1 MGTRQAFSDADQ
13 NHSYPREDDSRKP
26 GLSPATAALIVGGV
40 QVLSGLFSRRYS
52 PDPTHPDIRDWY
64 DSLEKPP
71 YKPPDP
77 VFGAA
82 WPVVTTLLGIGA
94 YRLMRQPRSPERD
107 AALALWAFNIAMTS
121 GWTKIFFGE
130 RNITG
135 GAVAGAVMIAG
146 GAAYVER
153 ASRVDGTAAALGVPF
168 TAWTAFG
175 DIMTEDLR
183 ERNPDLDGSD
193 PPPEKCIIEVN
204 RPIEPCFHVTISV
217 IVEGLPA

>member
-1 MGTRQAFSDADQ
+1 MTKPWSFTMSTRQAISDADQ
-13 NHSYPREDDSRKP
+13 NFRYSREDDSREP

-107 AALALWAFNIAMTS
+107 AALALWAFNIAMTG
-121 GWTKIFFGE
+121 GWTKVFFGE

-153 ASRVDGTAAALGVPF
+153 ASKVDGTAAALGVPF

-193 PPPEKCIIEVN
+193 PVPEKLYH
-204 RPIEPCFHVTISV
+204 RS
-217 IVEGLPA
+217 

>member
-1 MGTRQAFSDADQ
+1 MGTRQAFYDADRSH
-13 NHSYPREDDSRKP
+13 NHPRKDNSQKP
-26 GLSPATAALIVGGV
+26 GLPPATAALIVGGV

-94 YRLMRQPRSPERD
+94 YRLMRQPRSAERD
-107 AALALWAFNIAMTS
+107 AALALWAFNIAMTG
-121 GWTKIFFGE
+121 GWTKLFFGE

-153 ASRVDGTAAALGVPF
+153 ALRVDGTAAALGVPF

-183 ERNPDLDGSD
+183 ERNPDLDGND
-193 PPPEKCIIEVN
+193 PPLEKLYH
-204 RPIEPCFHVTISV
+204 RS
-217 IVEGLPA
+217 

>member
-1 MGTRQAFSDADQ
+1 MTKPWSFTMVKRQAFSSADQ
-13 NHSYPREDDSRKP
+13 NHRHIREDNSRQA
-26 GLSPATAALIVGGV
+26 GLSPAAAALIVGGV
-40 QVLSGLFSRRYS
+40 QVVSGIVSRRYS

-64 DSLEKPP
+64 DSLEKPS

-94 YRLMRQPRSPERD
+94 YRLMRQPRSLERD
-107 AALALWAFNIAMTS
+107 SALALWAFNIAMTS
-121 GWTKIFFGE
+121 GWGKIFFGE
-130 RNITG
+130 RSITG
-135 GAVAGAVMIAG
+135 GAIAGAAMIAG

-153 ASRVDGTAAALGVPF
+153 ASRVDGTAAILGVPF

-175 DIMTEDLR
+175 DVMTEDLR

-193 PPPEKCIIEVN
+193 PPPERMRI
-204 RPIEPCFHVTISV
+204 RS
-217 IVEGLPA
+217 

>member
-13 NHSYPREDDSRKP
+13 NHRYPREDNSREP

-107 AALALWAFNIAMTS
+107 AALALWAFNVAMTS

-193 PPPEKCIIEVN
+193 PAPEKMYH
-204 RPIEPCFHVTISV
+204 RS
-217 IVEGLPA
+217 

>member
-1 MGTRQAFSDADQ
+1 M
-13 NHSYPREDDSRKP
+13 
-26 GLSPATAALIVGGV
+26 
-40 QVLSGLFSRRYS
+40 
-52 PDPTHPDIRDWY
+52 
-64 DSLEKPP
+64 
-71 YKPPDP
+71 
-77 VFGAA
+77 
-82 WPVVTTLLGIGA
+82 TTLLGIGA
-94 YRLMRQPRSPERD
+94 YRLMRQPRSLERD

-121 GWTKIFFGE
+121 GWTKVFFGE

-153 ASRVDGTAAALGVPF
+153 ASRVDRTAAALGVPF

-193 PPPEKCIIEVN
+193 PAPE
-204 RPIEPCFHVTISV
+204 RMYHLS
-217 IVEGLPA
+217 

>member
-1 MGTRQAFSDADQ
+1 MTKPWSFTMGTRQAFSDADQ
-13 NHSYPREDDSRKP
+13 DQRYPREDGSRES

-107 AALALWAFNIAMTS
+107 AALALWAFNIAMTG
-121 GWTKIFFGE
+121 GWTKLFFGE

-153 ASRVDGTAAALGVPF
+153 ASWVDGTAAALGVPF

-193 PPPEKCIIEVN
+193 PAPE
-204 RPIEPCFHVTISV
+204 RMYHRS
-217 IVEGLPA
+217 

>member
-1 MGTRQAFSDADQ
+1 MGTRQAFPDTDQ
-13 NHSYPREDDSRKP
+13 DQRYPREDSSRSRKS

-107 AALALWAFNIAMTS
+107 AALALWAFNVAMTS
-121 GWTKIFFGE
+121 GWTKIFFSE

-153 ASRVDGTAAALGVPF
+153 ASRVDGAAAALGVPF

-193 PPPEKCIIEVN
+193 PAPE
-204 RPIEPCFHVTISV
+204 RMYHRS
-217 IVEGLPA
+217 

>member
-1 MGTRQAFSDADQ
+1 MTKPWSFTMGTRQAISDADQ
-13 NHSYPREDDSRKP
+13 NFRYSREDDSREP

-107 AALALWAFNIAMTS
+107 AALALWAFNIAMTG
-121 GWTKIFFGE
+121 GWTKVFFGE

-153 ASRVDGTAAALGVPF
+153 ASKVDGTAAVLGVPF

-193 PPPEKCIIEVN
+193 PVPEKLYH
-204 RPIEPCFHVTISV
+204 RS
-217 IVEGLPA
+217 

>member
-1 MGTRQAFSDADQ
+1 MTKPWSFTMGTRQAISDADQ
-13 NHSYPREDDSRKP
+13 NFRYSREDDSREP

-107 AALALWAFNIAMTS
+107 AALALWAFNIAMTG
-121 GWTKIFFGE
+121 GWTKVFFGE

-153 ASRVDGTAAALGVPF
+153 ASKVDGTAAALGVPF

-193 PPPEKCIIEVN
+193 PVPEKLYH
-204 RPIEPCFHVTISV
+204 RS
-217 IVEGLPA
+217 

>member
-13 NHSYPREDDSRKP
+13 DQRYPREDGSRES

-153 ASRVDGTAAALGVPF
+153 ASRVDDTAAVLGVPF

-193 PPPEKCIIEVN
+193 PAPE
-204 RPIEPCFHVTISV
+204 RMYHRS
-217 IVEGLPA
+217 

>member
-1 MGTRQAFSDADQ
+1 MGTRQAFLDADR
-13 NHSYPREDDSRKP
+13 NHQYPREDNSQKP
-26 GLSPATAALIVGGV
+26 GLSPVTAALIVGGV

-52 PDPTHPDIRDWY
+52 PDPTHPEIRDWY
-64 DSLEKPP
+64 DSLEKPS

-107 AALALWAFNIAMTS
+107 TALTLWAFNIAMTS

-130 RNITG
+130 RSITG

-153 ASRVDGTAAALGVPF
+153 ASRVDRTAAALGVPF

-175 DIMTEDLR
+175 DVMTEDLR

-193 PPPEKCIIEVN
+193 PPPEKLYH
-204 RPIEPCFHVTISV
+204 RS
-217 IVEGLPA
+217 

>member
-1 MGTRQAFSDADQ
+1 MGTRQAFLDADR
-13 NHSYPREDDSRKP
+13 NHQYPREDNSQKP
-26 GLSPATAALIVGGV
+26 GLSPVTAALIVGGV

-52 PDPTHPDIRDWY
+52 PDPTHPGIRDWY

-107 AALALWAFNIAMTS
+107 AALALWALNVAMTS

-153 ASRVDGTAAALGVPF
+153 ASRADDTAAVLGVPF

-193 PPPEKCIIEVN
+193 PPPE
-204 RPIEPCFHVTISV
+204 RMRYQ
-217 IVEGLPA
+217 IVDQPY

>member
-1 MGTRQAFSDADQ
+1 MGTRQAFSDADR
-13 NHSYPREDDSRKP
+13 NHRYPREDNSQKP
-26 GLSPATAALIVGGV
+26 GLSPATAALIVSGV

-64 DSLEKPP
+64 DSLEKPS

-94 YRLMRQPRSPERD
+94 YRLMRQPRSAERD
-107 AALALWAFNIAMTS
+107 AALALWAFNVAMTS
-121 GWTKIFFGE
+121 GWGKIFFGE
-130 RNITG
+130 RSITG

-146 GAAYVER
+146 GAAYVKR
-153 ASRVDGTAAALGVPF
+153 ASKVDGTAAALGAPF

-175 DIMTEDLR
+175 ELMTEDLR
-183 ERNPDLDGSD
+183 ERNPDLDSSD
-193 PPPEKCIIEVN
+193 PPPE
-204 RPIEPCFHVTISV
+204 RMRYQS
-217 IVEGLPA
+217 

>member
-1 MGTRQAFSDADQ
+1 MGTRQAFHDADRSHTHPHNDNSQ
-13 NHSYPREDDSRKP
+13 KP
-26 GLSPATAALIVGGV
+26 GLSSATAALIVGGV

-94 YRLMRQPRSPERD
+94 YRLMRQPRSAERD
-107 AALALWAFNIAMTS
+107 AALALWAFNIAMTG
-121 GWTKIFFGE
+121 GWTKLFFGE

-135 GAVAGAVMIAG
+135 SAVAGAVMIAG

-153 ASRVDGTAAALGVPF
+153 ASRVDGIAAALGVPF

-183 ERNPDLDGSD
+183 ERNPDLDGND
-193 PPPEKCIIEVN
+193 PPLGKLYH
-204 RPIEPCFHVTISV
+204 RS
-217 IVEGLPA
+217 

>member
-1 MGTRQAFSDADQ
+1 MTKRWSFTMGTRQAFSDADQ
-13 NHSYPREDDSRKP
+13 DQRYPREDNSRKS

-121 GWTKIFFGE
+121 GWTKVFFGE

-193 PPPEKCIIEVN
+193 PAPE
-204 RPIEPCFHVTISV
+204 RMYHRS
-217 IVEGLPA
+217 

>member
-1 MGTRQAFSDADQ
+1 MTKPWSFTMVTRQGFYDADQ
-13 NHSYPREDDSRKP
+13 DHRYFREDRSRGS

-64 DSLEKPP
+64 DSLKKPS

-77 VFGAA
+77 AFGAA

-107 AALALWAFNIAMTS
+107 AALALWAFNIAMTG

-130 RNITG
+130 RSITG

-153 ASRVDGTAAALGVPF
+153 ASRVDGTAAALGIPF

-175 DIMTEDLR
+175 DVMTEDLR

-193 PPPEKCIIEVN
+193 PPPE
-204 RPIEPCFHVTISV
+204 RMRYQS
-217 IVEGLPA
+217 

>member
-1 MGTRQAFSDADQ
+1 
-13 NHSYPREDDSRKP
+13 
-26 GLSPATAALIVGGV
+26 V
-40 QVLSGLFSRRYS
+40 GLFSRRYS

-107 AALALWAFNIAMTS
+107 AALALWAFNVAMTS
-121 GWTKIFFGE
+121 GWTKIFFSE

-146 GAAYVER
+146 
-153 ASRVDGTAAALGVPF
+153 VPPM
-168 TAWTAFG
+168 W
-175 DIMTEDLR
+175 
-183 ERNPDLDGSD
+183 S
-193 PPPEKCIIEVN
+193 
-204 RPIEPCFHVTISV
+204 
-217 IVEGLPA
+217 GLPGLTVPLRPWACLSRPGPLSATS

>member
-1 MGTRQAFSDADQ
+1 MVTRQDYSHFDESRQ
-13 NHSYPREDDSRKP
+13 HSREDCSGRSGFSP
-26 GLSPATAALIVGGV
+26 GTAALIVGGV

-107 AALALWAFNIAMTS
+107 AALALWALNVAMTS
-121 GWTKIFFGE
+121 GWGKIFFGE
-130 RNITG
+130 RSITG
-135 GAVAGAVMIAG
+135 GAIAGAAMIVG
-146 GAAYVER
+146 GVAYVER
-153 ASRVDGTAAALGVPF
+153 ASRVDGAAAALGVPF

-183 ERNPDLDGSD
+183 ERNPDLDGRD
-193 PPPEKCIIEVN
+193 PPPE
-204 RPIEPCFHVTISV
+204 RMRHRS
-217 IVEGLPA
+217 

>member
-1 MGTRQAFSDADQ
+1 MTKPWSFTMAWSFTMVTRQDFYDADQ
-13 NHSYPREDDSRKP
+13 IHSYPREDSSRKP
-26 GLSPATAALIVGGV
+26 GLSPITAALIVGSV

-52 PDPTHPDIRDWY
+52 PDPSHPDIRDWY
-64 DSLEKPP
+64 DSLEKPS

-135 GAVAGAVMIAG
+135 GAVAGAAMIAG
-146 GAAYVER
+146 GAAYIER
-153 ASRVDGTAAALGVPF
+153 ASRVDGTAAALGIPF

-175 DIMTEDLR
+175 DLMTEDLR

-193 PPPEKCIIEVN
+193 PPPE
-204 RPIEPCFHVTISV
+204 RMRYQS
-217 IVEGLPA
+217 